1 MAACEYMIAVTIL
14 FGTIC
19 GGIMDMESPRDQSLL
34 IATHPA
40 LVDLDRLSIT
50 LATHETPQVEQLI
63 DASALRGQIAARLK
77 EAGLKSVAGE
87 AAGTCPRLVIQI
99 EGVTVPDCE
108 KYVCRVQTSVNRVVT
123 YSDHRD
129 LRIEAEVWRL
139 RPVMSVMAA
148 TEAPK
153 AIANT
158 ILVQVE
164 AFVGAYEATRK
175 LHSGSAPVERNV
187 PDPNGSARTKLTP
200 QNLQAVAQYPYVA
213 SKSSPVF
220 HRADCRWAQNI
231 SDRNRVGYATR
242 EEAVQ
247 AGKRPCKLCRP

>member
-1 MAACEYMIAVTIL
+1 MAAHGYTVAAVVL
-14 FGTIC
+14 FGAAV
-19 GGIMDMESPRDQSLL
+19 GGIRDVEPPGEQSLL

-40 LVDLDRLSIT
+40 LVDLERLSIA

-63 DASALRGQIAARLK
+63 DIPVLRGQIAARLK
-77 EAGLKSVAGE
+77 EAGLKSIAGE

-99 EGVTVPDCE
+99 EGVTVPDCD

-139 RPVMSVMAA
+139 RPVMSVMDG
-148 TEAPK
+148 TEAPT
-153 AIANT
+153 AIAHAVLT
-158 ILVQVE
+158 QVE

-175 LHSGSAPVERNV
+175 LHGGSTPVKRDT
-187 PDPNGSARTKLTP
+187 PDPNASARTTLTS
-200 QNLQAVAQYPYVA
+200 QNLQAAPQYPFVA
-213 SKSSPVF
+213 STSSPVF

-247 AGKRPCKLCRP
+247 AGKRPCKSCRP